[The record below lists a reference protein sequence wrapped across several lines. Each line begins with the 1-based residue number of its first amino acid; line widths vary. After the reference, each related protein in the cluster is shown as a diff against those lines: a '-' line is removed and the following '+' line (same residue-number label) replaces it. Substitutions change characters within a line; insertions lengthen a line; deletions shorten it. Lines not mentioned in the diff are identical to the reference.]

1 MRNSHYEQW
10 LNASHQVNIAFGSI
24 SLAGELSL
32 SAKAA
37 GVVLFAQVGG
47 SSRLNQLMARA
58 IREAGVGVLLFDLL
72 PPAEEVIDRQTRHL
86 RFDVPL
92 LARRLTEATDWVK
105 GLPETGSLRIGYL
118 GTGVVAA
125 AALIA
130 AAEFGTAV
138 NAVVSRGGRP
148 DLANEALPRVFA
160 PTLLIAGGL
169 DDVILHLNQEAL
181 ARLHC
186 VKEFKIIPDATH
198 LFEEPGK
205 SEEVALL
212 TAAWFQKYLAAEL
225 FV

>member
-1 MRNSHYEQW
+1 M
-10 LNASHQVNIAFGSI
+10 AP
-24 SLAGELSL
+24 
-32 SAKAA
+32 
-37 GVVLFAQVGG
+37 VLT
-47 SSRLNQLMARA
+47 
-58 IREAGVGVLLFDLL
+58 
-72 PPAEEVIDRQTRHL
+72 PAEEVIDRQTRHL

-212 TAAWFQKYLAAEL
+212 TAAERIQYEGYLRREEANAAILQLRADGMPIKEIVRRTGHSRGLVRKVLHESFEGDPTRLLVAPEFGWEQFIEL
-225 FV
+225 E